1 MDLSSA
7 LHAGTVFT
15 VTCEVELVPE
25 VDTPV
30 NISIEWAGPDGVIPI
45 GDNITVKDTTT
56 NGTIDITTSSLQ
68 FSPLRTSDGGQ
79 YACTGRVTAG
89 SMDLD
94 VKNSASSVVNV
105 TSTFFPVSCSVIRV

>member
-15 VTCEVELVPE
+15 VTCEVELVSE

-30 NISIEWAGPDGVIPI
+30 NISIEWAGPDGVTPNA
-45 GDNITVKDTTT
+45 DNIAVKDATT
-56 NGTIDITTSSLQ
+56 NVTITTSSLQ

-79 YACTGRVTAG
+79 YTCTGSVKTG
-89 SMDLD
+89 SVDLD
-94 VKNSASSVVNV
+94 VKNSNSSVVNV
-105 TSTFFPVSCSVIRV
+105 TSTFFPVFCSVIRV